1 MTLKFVEYS
10 FCLLYILPLYLFQYQ
25 WKSELETRVSSMIL
39 STRSLN
45 SKANATTSYYSFEQ
59 ADKQYGEN
67 NSYVERLS
75 DISLLK
81 DLSNEK
87 QCFHRL
93 VPFESNPIHSS
104 PCLSATQAIAFFHSF
119 QQDLL
124 FKCHDTTIFSH
135 CQEFYL
141 LVYDSKNNVCSSFQ
155 RKPCNSSIIELISID
170 NEKGFDGVTL
180 ITVITL
186 DRHNRLPYLL
196 KRWKHEIVLA
206 IAVKESELA
215 QVGTLINAYND
226 YKQITFVIYVIRELN
241 TYFKSIFY
249 DDSGPIYS
257 NKTIFPINL
266 LRDLSIE
273 SIDTT
278 HYFICD
284 IDAFPSETLYDSIA
298 LHNETLH
305 DQKAVFVLKLFKM
318 ITRSRRLYSQCRKYG
333 LCNEM

>member
-1 MTLKFVEYS
+1 MALVFVEYS
-10 FCLLYILPLYLFQYQ
+10 FCLLYILSMYLFQYQ
-25 WKSELETRVSSMIL
+25 RKCELETRVTNMTLSSRL
-39 STRSLN
+39 LN
-45 SKANATTSYYSFEQ
+45 PKANATTSYYSFEQ

-104 PCLSATQAIAFFHSF
+104 PCLSANQAIAFFHNF

-155 RKPCNSSIIELISID
+155 RKPCNSCNSSIIELISID

-215 QVGTLINAYND
+215 QVGHEIVLAIAVKESELAQVGTLINAYND

-241 TYFKSIFY
+241 ASFK
-249 DDSGPIYS
+249 
-257 NKTIFPINL
+257 
-266 LRDLSIE
+266 
-273 SIDTT
+273 
-278 HYFICD
+278 
-284 IDAFPSETLYDSIA
+284 PSETLYDSIV

-318 ITRSRRLYSQCRKYG
+318 KTRSRRLYSQCRKYG

>member
-1 MTLKFVEYS
+1 M
-10 FCLLYILPLYLFQYQ
+10 YLFQYQ
-25 WKSELETRVSSMIL
+25 WKSELETRVSSMTL
-39 STRSLN
+39 SIRLLN
-45 SKANATTSYYSFEQ
+45 PKANATTSYYSFEQ

-75 DISLLK
+75 DSSLLK

-119 QQDLL
+119 KQDLL

-186 DRHNRLPYLL
+186 DRQNRLPYLL

-226 YKQITFVIYVIRELN
+226 YKQIAFVIYVIRELN

-318 ITRSRRLYSQCRKYG
+318 KTRSRRLYSQCRKYG